1 MRQGWSWVGA
11 SLVVTGCGAFSALDP
26 TEDDPAPSPGA
37 SSSSASSA
45 SSGGDGGTSGSSAS
59 SSGSSASS
67 SSASSASS
75 SSSGGLRHRAVFVTR
90 QTYPGDFAIGKDPV
104 AEADRLCDVAAG
116 APAGSYIAWLSF
128 TGEPVQ
134 TRLPDDVR
142 WHLGNPGGPVVFA
155 SRADFVAGAAPTVAI
170 DADSS
175 NVRVVDDGGPT
186 LAWTGSTA
194 NGLPSGQ
201 DCAKWV
207 SGAPQGGR
215 AGIVGDTTGKWTNAQ
230 TVTCAQS
237 LHLYCFGR

>member
-1 MRQGWSWVGA
+1 MADAAAFAQERGIKLVLKPHGGGSGA
-11 SLVVTGCGAFSALDP
+11 SEEIRNALK
-26 TEDDPAPSPGA
+26 
-37 SSSSASSA
+37 
-45 SSGGDGGTSGSSAS
+45 
-59 SSGSSASS
+59 
-67 SSASSASS
+67 
-75 SSSGGLRHRAVFVTR
+75 AVGHPNFKIWYDAGNIIYYT
-90 QTYPGDFAIGKDPV
+90 GKDPV